1 VIITV
6 NVKVCRLCGAQYST
20 SGGSSASSRHYPA
33 MHPGES
39 PAWKT
44 RREQRDQPLT
54 ITYLHGRQP

>member
-1 VIITV
+1 
-6 NVKVCRLCGAQYST
+6 
-20 SGGSSASSRHYPA
+20 